1 MNFKR
6 LALDLG
12 QQESEIL
19 ISQNSFVG
27 SVHSP
32 QISAFF
38 ATANK
43 MPRELYENTF
53 CHGTS
58 LATPAKT

>member
-43 MPRELYENTF
+43 MPR
-53 CHGTS
+53 
-58 LATPAKT
+58 